1 MQKRSRRERRDDV
14 ADLIARDIQAGV
26 HSRGA
31 WLKQIDLQTHYGA
44 TRIEIRRALDRLV
57 LRRLV
62 QHEPNR
68 GYRVYAPDE
77 NHTDQIR
84 DVRVVLETAAAE
96 RILETIDATAIEDLR
111 NLAQRFADLLMR
123 GTLLQQ
129 YEANLAFHHR
139 MGQLCPNRELAD
151 LVLEYRGRGASAPL
165 TQWRTRAR
173 IEQSAREH
181 MEMVEALAARDLPRL
196 KRVVAAHIRQMEA
209 GETGASSQAGQ
220 FSPA

>member
-1 MQKRSRRERRDDV
+1 MQRRSRREGRYDV
-14 ADLIARDIQAGV
+14 ADLIARDIQAGL
-26 HSRGA
+26 HGRGA
-31 WLKQIDLQTHYGA
+31 WLKQIDLQTQYDA

-62 QHEPNR
+62 QHEPNK

-84 DVRVVLETAAAE
+84 DVRVVLEAAAAE
-96 RILETIDATAIEDLR
+96 RILQTVDAAAIEDLR
-111 NLAQRFADLLMR
+111 SLAQRFADLLTT

-139 MGQLCPNRELAD
+139 MAQLCPNRELAD

-165 TQWRTRAR
+165 TQWSTRAR
-173 IEQSAREH
+173 IEKSAREH

-196 KRVVAAHIRQMEA
+196 KRVVAAHIRQVEA
-209 GETGASSQAGQ
+209 GETEAFSKAGR

>member
-1 MQKRSRRERRDDV
+1 MHKGPRREKRNDV

-44 TRIEIRRALDRLV
+44 TRIEVRRALDRLV
-57 LRRLV
+57 LRRLA

-84 DVRVVLETAAAE
+84 DVRVVLEIAAAE
-96 RILETIDATAIEDLR
+96 RVLETVDAVAIEDLR
-111 NLAQRFADLLMR
+111 TLALAFADLLMT

-139 MGQLCPNRELAD
+139 MAQLCPNRELAD
-151 LVLEYRGRGASAPL
+151 LVLEYRGRGASAAL
-165 TQWRTRAR
+165 TQWTTRAR

-181 MEMVEALAARDLPRL
+181 MEMVEALAARDLSRL
-196 KRVVAAHIRQMEA
+196 KRVVAAHIRQA
-209 GETGASSQAGQ
+209 ETGEIDAPSSAR
-220 FSPA
+220 

>member
-1 MQKRSRRERRDDV
+1 MQGRSTKAARDDV
-14 ADLIARDIQAGV
+14 ADLIARDIQAGA

-68 GYRVYAPDE
+68 GYRVYVPDE

-96 RILETIDATAIEDLR
+96 RILETVDAAAIEELR
-111 NLAQRFADLLMR
+111 NLAQRFADLLTT

-139 MGQLCPNRELAD
+139 MAQFCPNRELAE

-165 TQWRTRAR
+165 TQWSTRAR
-173 IEQSAREH
+173 IEKSAREH
-181 MEMVEALAARDLPRL
+181 MEMVEALDVRDLPRL
-196 KRVVAAHIRQMEA
+196 KRVVAAHIRQTGEA
-209 GETGASSQAGQ
+209 DTSSQAEQ

>member
-1 MQKRSRRERRDDV
+1 MQRPTRRAGRDDV
-14 ADLIARDIQAGV
+14 ADLIARDIQAGL
-26 HSRGA
+26 HGRGA
-31 WLKQIDLQTHYGA
+31 WLKQIDLQKGYSA

-62 QHEPNR
+62 QHEHNK

-96 RILETIDATAIEDLR
+96 RILETVDAAAIEELR
-111 NLAQRFADLLMR
+111 NLARRFADLLMT

-139 MGQLCPNRELAD
+139 MAQLCPNRELAD
-151 LVLEYRGRGASAPL
+151 LVMEYRGRGASAPL
-165 TQWRTRAR
+165 TQWSTRAR
-173 IEQSAREH
+173 IEKSAREH
-181 MEMVEALAARDLPRL
+181 MEIVEALAARDLPRL
-196 KRVVAAHIRQMEA
+196 KLVVAAHIRQVEA
-209 GETGASSQAGQ
+209 SETEASSQAGR